1 MILNA
6 LRVALRIFRGKI
18 IFISRL
24 SHSAECD
31 KRHFHER
38 GCNRY
43 RPVCIASAVDRY
55 APSCEKSI
63 SAKPAGLAEMQI
75 KIIIP
80 LSMRRANAERIFNR

>member
-18 IFISRL
+18 IFISLL

-38 GCNRY
+38 SCN
-43 RPVCIASAVDRY
+43 
-55 APSCEKSI
+55 
-63 SAKPAGLAEMQI
+63 G
-75 KIIIP
+75 
-80 LSMRRANAERIFNR
+80 